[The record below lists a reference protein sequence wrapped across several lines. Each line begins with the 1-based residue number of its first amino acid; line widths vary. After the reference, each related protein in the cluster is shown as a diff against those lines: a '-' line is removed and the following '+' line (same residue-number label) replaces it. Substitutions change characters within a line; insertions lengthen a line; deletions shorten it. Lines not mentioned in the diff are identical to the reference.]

1 MFEYALDMPQ
11 VGNIIRKVCEKSI
24 EQGIT
29 TADINAEKAYSTTE
43 VGDWIAREVE
53 K

>member
-1 MFEYALDMPQ
+1 MPQ
-11 VGNIIRKVCEKSI
+11 AGNIIRKACKKSI

-29 TADINAEKAYSTTE
+29 TADINVEKAYCTTE